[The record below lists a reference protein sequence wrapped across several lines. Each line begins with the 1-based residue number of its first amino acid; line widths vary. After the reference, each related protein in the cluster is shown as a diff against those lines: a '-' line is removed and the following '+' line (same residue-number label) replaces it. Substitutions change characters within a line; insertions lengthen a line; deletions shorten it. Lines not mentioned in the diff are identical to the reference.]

1 MTYQHVFAA
10 VDLTDEADQ
19 VLEKATAVA
28 ESNGARLSIVTV
40 VKPLAQVYSGL
51 DLAPLANGSAS
62 FEEEATRQATEKL
75 QKICEQ
81 YNADKRDVHVRVGS
95 PVKEIRDAATEYEA
109 DLIVVG
115 THGRHGI
122 GLLLGSTA
130 NSVLHGVDRDV
141 LAVRVSVETS

>member
-1 MTYQHVFAA
+1 M
-10 VDLTDEADQ
+10 VDFFLTGSDKNVYPPMSTQLEQAGIRLDQ
-19 VLEKATAVA
+19 
-28 ESNGARLSIVTV
+28 G
-40 VKPLAQVYSGL
+40 
-51 DLAPLANGSAS
+51 
-62 FEEEATRQATEKL
+62 FEVEHL
-75 QKICEQ
+75 NCE
-81 YNADKRDVHVRVGS
+81 
-95 PVKEIRDAATEYEA
+95 P